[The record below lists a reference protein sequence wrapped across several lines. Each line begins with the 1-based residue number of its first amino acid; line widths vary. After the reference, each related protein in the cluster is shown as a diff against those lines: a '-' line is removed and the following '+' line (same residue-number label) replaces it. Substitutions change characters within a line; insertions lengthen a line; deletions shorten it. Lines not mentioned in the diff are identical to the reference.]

1 MSARHSLL
9 YACARSA
16 VLKEPRRVAFFGAAA
31 GLNAIGQGVVA
42 AVAGALCQSLIGGP
56 SQSLVGSNLLSFL
69 GPSARSPVAC
79 AVVAL
84 VAIGAKVVGGVVAS
98 YEESRI
104 AGEVG
109 VELRGAVLDAWLG
122 GHLLRRARQVD
133 HGPSGEA
140 EKIDDLGVREEIG
153 EGARGVAALTAR
165 VRDVEIG
172 LARGVLGGARAVA
185 QLIPLAFVLVALAP
199 KLGLIAIAVLSV
211 FSLLLG
217 VGRAAF
223 KREQRR
229 LAAKHDAL
237 LEGADEAIRHADL
250 WRTYGA
256 EEKVRAHIGRIGG
269 AIATHAARLEARAT
283 AWSGAN
289 EILGALALVLVLVA
303 ARAGWVGESSAS
315 SLLPFSVAFFL
326 AYRPLRELAEA
337 RVAWMRA
344 NVASEEIDAPDASLR
359 SVPDETSVEPSVIA
373 TSWSLAP
380 LDLRGVILPHGSRA
394 PLTEIIAPGSI
405 VAVVGANG
413 AGKTT
418 LLRVLLGLQSATS
431 GSIHYGDQRIDRAS
445 TGPLARPFAWVPQ
458 DAPILADTLSA
469 NVMLGGDSSSAR
481 SALLQMGLSDLA
493 KTLGDARIGAA
504 GRSISGGE
512 KRLIAIAR
520 ALSSELPVLL
530 LDEPTSGL
538 DDAAK
543 ERLLAAI
550 SKLRGSRTVILVTH
564 ASEPLEIADRVIHVG
579 DAERRASLVA

>member
-1 MSARHSLL
+1 MSARRSLL

-16 VLKEPRRVAFFGAAA
+16 VLKEPRRVVLFVAAA
-31 GLNAIGQGVVA
+31 GLNAVGQGVVA
-42 AVAGALCQSLIGGP
+42 AVAGALCRSLVGGP
-56 SQSLVGSNLLSFL
+56 SPNAIGSNLPFFFGS
-69 GPSARSPVAC
+69 SALSPVGC
-79 AVVAL
+79 AVIAL
-84 VAIGAKVVGGVVAS
+84 AAIGAKVVGGVVAS

-133 HGPSGEA
+133 HGSSSDGEFSDA
-140 EKIDDLGVREEIG
+140 AIG
-153 EGARGVAALTAR
+153 ESARGVAALTAR

-172 LARGVLGGARAVA
+172 LARGVLGGVRAVA
-185 QLIPLAFVLVALAP
+185 QLVPLAFVLVMLAP
-199 KLGLIAIAVLSV
+199 KLAGIAIVVLSV
-211 FSLLLG
+211 FSGVLG

-229 LAAKHDAL
+229 LAAQHDAL

-256 EEKVRAHIGRIGG
+256 EEKVRAHIARIGG
-269 AIATHAARLEARAT
+269 AIATHAARLEARAS

-303 ARAGWVGESSAS
+303 ARAGWVGENSAA

-337 RVAWMRA
+337 RVAWSRA
-344 NVASEEIDAPDASLR
+344 NVASEDIDAPDAKLR
-359 SVPDETSVEPSVIA
+359 NAEPELRTEIA
-373 TSWSLAP
+373 TTWKLDE
-380 LDLRGVILPHGSRA
+380 LDLRGVILPHGVGK
-394 PLTEIIAPGSI
+394 PLTEVIEPGSI

-418 LLRVLLGLQSATS
+418 LLRVLLGLQSAAS
-431 GSIHYGDQRIDRAS
+431 GSIHYGDKRIDRAAA
-445 TGPLARPFAWVPQ
+445 GPLARPFAWVPQ
-458 DAPILADTLSA
+458 DAPILADTLLA
-469 NVMLGGDSSSAR
+469 NVMLGGDSASAQI
-481 SALLQMGLSDLA
+481 ALTQIGLSDFA
-493 KTLGDARIGAA
+493 KAVGAARIGAA
-504 GRSISGGE
+504 GRSVSGGE

-543 ERLLAAI
+543 ARLLSAI
-550 SKLRGSRTVILVTH
+550 SKLRGTRTVILVTH
-564 ASEPLEIADRVIHVG
+564 APEPLEIADRVIRLG
-579 DAERRASLVA
+579 DVENRASLVA